1 MNIYKGRRRHK
12 GYGVGGAFASYFRS
26 AVPLLKRAGFSTAK
40 EWLKSGSEAFGDL
53 EKGKKPW
60 KKVLKSHAKKAA
72 KRSLTPLVTL
82 GANAITDGIKDVLS
96 EDEISPSPTKRVRGG
111 DIFDE

>member
-1 MNIYKGRRRHK
+1 M
-12 GYGVGGAFASYFRS
+12 
-26 AVPLLKRAGFSTAK
+26 
-40 EWLKSGSEAFGDL
+40 EKSV
-53 EKGKKPW
+53 K
-60 KKVLKSHAKKAA
+60 KSHAKKAA